1 MKFVTD
7 AKNFVT
13 SYTNKYTVGGL
24 ATAALTAGAAYFSP
38 VAALTVPHVAGLG
51 LLSLTAVAGSYALYL
66 GAKAAYNYV
75 FDIKTEE
82 APKADAEKK
91 DEAKVE
97 APAVDAPKVDA
108 PKVDAEKKDE
118 AKVEATPE
126 QKPGFFSRNWT
137 KVKGWFAKTEE
148 SVKPAEEAA
157 KPAEV
162 AAPEAPKAVEVAAPE
177 APKAVEVAA
186 PEAPKAVEVPA
197 VEAAKTVEAP
207 KAVEVA
213 VVEAAKTVEAPKA
226 AEVAATEAPK
236 AASPRRSPRLNPV
249 AAPVAEAVVDVEQPA
264 ATFTPARNKARVA
277 RVVDVNAKNAIHNR
291 PRRAGAHY

>member
-177 APKAVEVAA
+177 APKAVEV
-186 PEAPKAVEVPA
+186 PA